1 MKLSYALCIA
11 VLAMATMLTSCGG
24 KTTEDCKD
32 SVEAYQFGRDM
43 QIWVQLRASGLTLE
57 DAINEYAEGM
67 GVNPPYGADDAC
79 VVRGFK
85 DAEDGKESPYSN

>member
-1 MKLSYALCIA
+1 MKFRCLNIITGVAFSLSLVA
-11 VLAMATMLTSCGG
+11 CGG

-67 GVNPPYGADDAC
+67 GVNPPYEADDAC

>member
-1 MKLSYALCIA
+1 MKLNYALCIA

-67 GVNPPYGADDAC
+67 GVNPPYEADDAC